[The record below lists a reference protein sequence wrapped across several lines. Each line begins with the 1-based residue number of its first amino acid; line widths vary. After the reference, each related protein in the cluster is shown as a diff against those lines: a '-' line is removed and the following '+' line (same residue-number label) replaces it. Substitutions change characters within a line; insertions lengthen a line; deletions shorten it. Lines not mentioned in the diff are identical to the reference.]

1 MNIEGNT
8 YEGGDMMKYSVA
20 LKVVAI
26 NNVFNDLNKLLYT
39 AYDKDNQS
47 YEFITEA
54 RIPMYNYIAIEF
66 TYYTVVKG
74 VIRPIGYSIYPLNVK
89 NNKLY
94 LYSSLYKSKNS
105 PKIN

>member
-1 MNIEGNT
+1 
-8 YEGGDMMKYSVA
+8 MMKYSVA
-20 LKVVAI
+20 LKVVNV

-39 AYDKDNQS
+39 CRDRDNQI
-47 YEFITEA
+47 YEFISEA
-54 RIPMYNYIAIEF
+54 KIPMYNYIAMEF
-66 TYYTVVKG
+66 NDYTIIRG
-74 VIRPIGYSIYPLNVK
+74 VIRPIRYSVYPLNVK